1 MSNETSIHKFNVVYL
16 HPNPMK
22 DDIYH
27 LYNIRYPKKFKET
40 CTHAERR
47 CQYTWMNM

>member
-22 DDIYH
+22 DDICH
-27 LYNIRYPKKFKET
+27 LYNIRYLEKFKET
-40 CTHAERR
+40 CMQSTGANTHG
-47 CQYTWMNM
+47 